1 MKKKSSKRFKK
12 LLENIKDN
20 KVISLDDAI
29 KKVKSNCTTKFD
41 ESIDVSFQINKKNS
55 KTDIGIRTVV
65 NLPNGTGKKV
75 KIAVLCEDAKSD
87 EAKSSGADIYGSE
100 DLIEKISKGEMDFDK
115 LVATAPMMV
124 KISKLGKILGPKGLM
139 PNPKLGTVTN
149 DIKSTVNSLKTGQVE
164 IKSDKDGNIATS
176 IGKKSFSD
184 EKLKE
189 NFEVIAEA
197 ILKEKPNNFKGNFI
211 LSSFI
216 TSSMGLS
223 HKVKVKVI

>member
-1 MKKKSSKRFKK
+1 MKKKSKRYEDLLKLPRFNGQGVVSDIIPFLKK
-12 LLENIKDN
+12 
-20 KVISLDDAI
+20 SSTA
-29 KKVKSNCTTKFD
+29 KFD
-41 ESIDVSFQINKKNS
+41 ESVDVSFQINKKNS

-75 KIAVLCEDAKSD
+75 KIAVLCEEAKID
-87 EAKSSGADIYGSE
+87 EAKSSGAEIYGSE
-100 DLIEKISKGEMDFDK
+100 DLIEKISKGQMDFDK
-115 LVATAPMMV
+115 LVATTPMMI

-164 IKSDKDGNIATS
+164 IRSDKDGNIAAS

-184 EKLKE
+184 VKLKE
-189 NFEVIAEA
+189 NFEIIAEA
-197 ILKEKPNNFKGNFI
+197 ILKEKPINFKGNFI

-223 HKVKVKVI
+223 HKVNVTVI